1 MSSSKDFM
9 HNQLKKWKDAANQ
22 FIGHDQD
29 GTREMPD
36 DAITAVEL
44 QPEYYEKCRQLAEA
58 QNTSVSAV
66 VHYLL
71 KQQLLL
77 RGQER
82 IAKVN
87 SLQIENNPL
96 LALDGLT
103 GRRQSRDAETEV
115 EIDEF
120 A

>member
-1 MSSSKDFM
+1 MSNSKDFM
-9 HNQLKKWKDAANQ
+9 QNQLKKWKDAANQ
-22 FIGHDQD
+22 FIGHDNQD
-29 GTREMPD
+29 GAHEPLDESLT
-36 DAITAVEL
+36 VEL

-58 QNTSVSAV
+58 QNTSVAAV

-77 RGQER
+77 KGQER

-87 SLQIENNPL
+87 TLQIESNPL

-103 GRRQSRDAETEV
+103 GRRPNRESEV
-115 EIDEF
+115 TVDEF